1 MTMSKKEEF
10 LRADYLVEEDKVSKN
25 YNKENA
31 INYLIVAVDVIN
43 EEEKKLEQ
51 LNKSKKSTIFINCIA
66 QIYQEIYSLPVKE
79 NFYNLNRTIGR
90 DLVNY
95 GVTKNEFEKLK
106 KSVNEYIN
114 MLTNLNNRISKCL

>member
-10 LRADYLVEEDKVSKN
+10 LIADLLVEENKVSKV

-51 LNKSKKSTIFINCIA
+51 LNKAKKSTIFINCIA
-66 QIYQEIYSLPVKE
+66 QIYQELYSLPVKE
-79 NFYNLNRTIGR
+79 HFYSLNRTIGM
-90 DLVNY
+90 DLVTY
-95 GVTKNEFEKLK
+95 GVTKDEFEKLK
-106 KSVNEYIN
+106 KSVKNYIS
-114 MLTNLNNRISKCL
+114 MLTEINSRIRECL

>member
-95 GVTKNEFEKLK
+95 GVTKDEFEKLK

-114 MLTNLNNRISKCL
+114 MLTNVTNRISKCL

>member
-1 MTMSKKEEF
+1 MIMSKKEEF

-114 MLTNLNNRISKCL
+114 MLTNVTNRISKCL

>member
-1 MTMSKKEEF
+1 MIMSKKEEF

-51 LNKSKKSTIFINCIA
+51 LNKAKKSTIFINCIA

-90 DLVNY
+90 DLVTY
-95 GVTKNEFEKLK
+95 GVTKDEFEKLK

-114 MLTNLNNRISKCL
+114 MLTDVNKRISKCL

>member
-10 LRADYLVEEDKVSKN
+10 LKADLLVEDAKVSKN
-25 YNKENA
+25 YNKETA

-51 LNKSKKSTIFINCIA
+51 LNKAKKSTIFINCIA

-95 GVTKNEFEKLK
+95 GVTKEEFDRLK
-106 KSVNEYIN
+106 KAVEEYIN
-114 MLTNLNNRISKCL
+114 MLTGLNKRISSCL

>member
-95 GVTKNEFEKLK
+95 GVTKDEFEKLK

-114 MLTNLNNRISKCL
+114 MLTNVTNRISRCL

>member
-1 MTMSKKEEF
+1 MDKKERF
-10 LRADYLVEEDKVSKN
+10 LKADLLVEENKVNKI

-31 INYLIVAVDVIN
+31 VNYLVTAMDLIS
-43 EEEKKLEQ
+43 EEEKKLNQ

-95 GVTKNEFEKLK
+95 GVTKDEFEKLK
-106 KSVNEYIN
+106 KSVDEYIS
-114 MLTNLNNRISKCL
+114 MLTEINSRISKCL

>member
-1 MTMSKKEEF
+1 MILSKKEEF

-90 DLVNY
+90 DLVEY
-95 GVTKNEFEKLK
+95 GVTKKEFEKLR

-114 MLTNLNNRISKCL
+114 MLTNVTNRISRCL

>member
-1 MTMSKKEEF
+1 MDKREKF
-10 LRADYLVEEDKVSKN
+10 LKADLVVEENKVSKN

-31 INYLIVAVDVIN
+31 INYLVTAMDLIS
-43 EEEKKLEQ
+43 EEEKKLNQ

-95 GVTKNEFEKLK
+95 GVTKDEFEKLK
-106 KSVNEYIN
+106 KSVYEYIS
-114 MLTNLNNRISKCL
+114 MLTEINSRISKCL

>member
-90 DLVNY
+90 DLVEY
-95 GVTKNEFEKLK
+95 GVTKDEFEKLK
-106 KSVNEYIN
+106 KSVKEYIN
-114 MLTNLNNRISKCL
+114 MLTDVNKRISKCL

>member
-1 MTMSKKEEF
+1 MDKREKF
-10 LRADYLVEEDKVSKN
+10 LKADLVVEETKVNKN

-43 EEEKKLEQ
+43 EEEKKLEH
-51 LNKSKKSTIFINCIA
+51 LNKAKKSTIFINCIA

-90 DLVNY
+90 DLVEY
-95 GVTKNEFEKLK
+95 GVTKDEFEKLK

-114 MLTNLNNRISKCL
+114 MLTNVTNRISKCL

>member
-1 MTMSKKEEF
+1 MSKKEEF
-10 LRADYLVEEDKVSKN
+10 LKADLIVEETKVNKI

-51 LNKSKKSTIFINCIA
+51 LNKAKKSTIFINCIA

-95 GVTKNEFEKLK
+95 GVTKDEFEKLK
-106 KSVNEYIN
+106 KSLKEYIK
-114 MLTNLNNRISKCL
+114 MLTDLTNRISKCL

>member
-10 LRADYLVEEDKVSKN
+10 LRADYLVEDGKVSKN

-51 LNKSKKSTIFINCIA
+51 LNKSKRNAIWVNLIA
-66 QIYQEIYSLPVKE
+66 QIYQEIYNVGIKE
-79 NFYNLNRTIGR
+79 NFYSLNRTIGR
-90 DLVNY
+90 DLVEY
-95 GVTKNEFEKLK
+95 GVTKKEFEKLR

-114 MLTNLNNRISKCL
+114 MLNKVNNRISKSL

>member
-25 YNKENA
+25 YSKENA

-51 LNKSKKSTIFINCIA
+51 LNKSKRNAVWVNLIA
-66 QIYQEIYSLPVKE
+66 QIYQELYNVGIKE
-79 NFYNLNRTIGR
+79 NFYSLNRTIGR
-90 DLVNY
+90 DLVEY
-95 GVTKNEFEKLK
+95 GVTKEEFEKLR

-114 MLTNLNNRISKCL
+114 MLTNVNNRISKSL

>member
-51 LNKSKKSTIFINCIA
+51 LNKAKKSTIFINCIA

-90 DLVNY
+90 DLVEY
-95 GVTKNEFEKLK
+95 GVTNKELEKLR

-114 MLTNLNNRISKCL
+114 MLTNVNNRIKECL

>member
-1 MTMSKKEEF
+1 MTISKKAEF
-10 LRADYLVEEDKVSKN
+10 LRAHYFVEEGKVSKN
-25 YNKENA
+25 YNKETA

-51 LNKSKKSTIFINCIA
+51 LNKAKKSTIFINCIA

>member
-31 INYLIVAVDVIN
+31 INYLIVAVEVIN

-51 LNKSKKSTIFINCIA
+51 LNKSKRNAVCVNLIA
-66 QIYQEIYSLPVKE
+66 QIYQEIYSLPTKE

-90 DLVNY
+90 NLVEY
-95 GVTKNEFEKLK
+95 GVNKDEFEKLK
-106 KSVNEYIN
+106 KSVKEYIN
-114 MLTNLNNRISKCL
+114 MLNKVNNRISKSL

>member
-51 LNKSKKSTIFINCIA
+51 LNKSKRNTVWVNLIA
-66 QIYQEIYSLPVKE
+66 QVYQELYSLPVKE
-79 NFYNLNRTIGR
+79 HFYSLNRTIGR
-90 DLVNY
+90 DLVTY
-95 GVTKNEFEKLK
+95 GVTKDEFEKLK
-106 KSVNEYIN
+106 KSVVDYIN
-114 MLTNLNNRISKCL
+114 MLTNVTNRISRCL

>member
-90 DLVNY
+90 DLVEY
-95 GVTKNEFEKLK
+95 GVTKDEFEKLK
-106 KSVNEYIN
+106 KSVKEYIN
-114 MLTNLNNRISKCL
+114 MLTDLNKRISKCL

>member
-10 LRADYLVEEDKVSKN
+10 LRADYLVEDGKVSKN

-51 LNKSKKSTIFINCIA
+51 LNKYKRNTIWVNLIA
-66 QIYQEIYSLPVKE
+66 QIYQEIYNVGIKE
-79 NFYNLNRTIGR
+79 NFYSLNRTIGR
-90 DLVNY
+90 DLVEY
-95 GVTKNEFEKLK
+95 GVTKKEFEKLR

-114 MLTNLNNRISKCL
+114 MLNKVNNRISKSL

>member
-1 MTMSKKEEF
+1 MIMSKKEEF

>member
-1 MTMSKKEEF
+1 MSKKEEF
-10 LRADYLVEEDKVSKN
+10 LKADLIVEETKVNKI

-51 LNKSKKSTIFINCIA
+51 LNKAKKSTIFINCIA

-90 DLVNY
+90 DLVTY
-95 GVTKNEFEKLK
+95 GVTKDEFEKLK

-114 MLTNLNNRISKCL
+114 MLSKVNRRISNCL

>member
-1 MTMSKKEEF
+1 MIMSKKEEF

-90 DLVNY
+90 DLVEY
-95 GVTKNEFEKLK
+95 GVTKDEFEKLK
-106 KSVNEYIN
+106 KSVKEYID
-114 MLTNLNNRISKCL
+114 MLTDVNKRISKCL